1 MVGVIMSPKYLIAG
15 LALVIGTSFSTA
27 QAVDRYNENNDIYQ
41 ASEGSQGLN
50 KYRYK
55 VPKNSWYMAKIKPKH
70 KGIMRPKNPQPD
82 TERQA
87 IPFWGDETNRQ

>member
-1 MVGVIMSPKYLIAG
+1 MSPKYLIAG
-15 LALVIGTSFSTA
+15 LILATSFSVSSA
-27 QAVDRYNENNDIYQ
+27 HAVERYYDTNEIYQ
-41 ASEGSQGLN
+41 ASEGSQNLN

-70 KGIMRPKNPQPD
+70 KGLVRPKNPQPD

>member
-1 MVGVIMSPKYLIAG
+1 MSPKYLIASLV
-15 LALVIGTSFSTA
+15 LATSFSVSSA
-27 QAVDRYNENNDIYQ
+27 RAVDRYYDNNEIYQ
-41 ASEGSQGLN
+41 ASEGSQNLS

-55 VPKNSWYMAKIKPKH
+55 VPKNSWYMVKIKPKH
-70 KGIMRPKNPQPD
+70 KGLVRPKNPQPD